1 MSGYK
6 VRLADGSEIGS
17 MDLQAVRNWYAQ
29 GLLDT
34 TSPVLKPGAKNWTP
48 LAEAIDLVDLRAPRR
63 GGGRRARDAR
73 HGGPVSYVWPMRV
86 AAVLALAAAA
96 GAAFLW
102 WSPRRFTPAID
113 PVPWREMGLGLF
125 ATSLLLARGWGFG
138 RRLAQLVLLLATAA
152 LPVPGRHPGRG
163 GRARPSA
170 AGPAGRD
177 RLHGRPVRADH
188 GLRRAAGTSPRPRLW
203 WPRPV
208 WWGSGTTAS
217 SRRAPCSARSRQWA
231 GPETSLSN
239 DGLSLAL
246 PASWRVLKA
255 GQTAVAAP
263 PGTKAVL
270 GDSAWAGS
278 RT

>member
-63 GGGRRARDAR
+63 GGGLEPETRG

-125 ATSLLLARGWGFG
+125 ATALLLARGWGFG

-152 LPVPGRHPGRG
+152 LPVLSGILVVEGVRGRPLLALLAAIVFTGGLFALITVWPGRWYKPTAAALVAAAGLVGIGHYGLVAGEPFAAPGRG
-163 GRARPSA
+163 VGGAR
-170 AGPAGRD
+170 D
-177 RLHGRPVRADH
+177 
-188 GLRRAAGTSPRPRLW
+188 
-203 WPRPV
+203 
-208 WWGSGTTAS
+208 
-217 SRRAPCSARSRQWA
+217 
-231 GPETSLSN
+231 
-239 DGLSLAL
+239 L
-246 PASWRVLKA
+246 P
-255 GQTAVAAP
+255 
-263 PGTKAVL
+263 
-270 GDSAWAGS
+270 
-278 RT
+278 